1 MSIIS
6 EELKKLTNE
15 QLILKALKE
24 LLSEINTIHSI
35 GIRDEICERVAKG
48 KDNEAR

>member
-6 EELKKLTNE
+6 KEPKKLSNE

-24 LLSEINTIHSI
+24 LLSEINTVEAI
-35 GIRDEICERVAKG
+35 GIRDEICERIVKV
-48 KDNEAR
+48 KRLI